1 MISNNVHP
9 ITMKEDTLVFNFHPQ
24 FRQLSSQTLGYFYES
39 GQKVKINPL
48 IACVLLPIE
57 SREVDRQVR
66 RCDSLFI
73 TPTSKKPT
81 NL

>member
-9 ITMKEDTLVFNFHPQ
+9 ITMKEGTLVFNFYPQ

-48 IACVLLPIE
+48 IFCSFDSEVLRVFYCL
-57 SREVDRQVR
+57 
-66 RCDSLFI
+66 
-73 TPTSKKPT
+73 
-81 NL
+81 